1 MNQLYRALHMP
12 PARLLKKLTGYK
24 EIYTVAVRP
33 RPRQEGCAPLPALGA
48 PAYTPLPYTPGVWY
62 ADPLL
67 FRHEGKRCLFCEA
80 FDMAAGRGDIAVCE
94 FDENGLPAAP
104 RVVLRGNCH
113 LSFPT
118 VFHWNGQVYMLP
130 ETGHDH
136 CLTLYRCRT
145 FPDEW
150 ELVQTFPTG
159 GETCD
164 AILLD
169 KTDTAL
175 TLLCSETRPDNQLYV
190 RYRRYTLRRLG
201 GQAGETYE
209 LEEDE
214 AYNLQ
219 HRGYDLVSRNAGP
232 LFRLDGQLIH
242 PTQVSTTVDY
252 GVYLQ
257 FFARRG
263 ASEVPLCA
271 ATPRNVTIAGLD
283 AADIV
288 GIHTY
293 CCDEEIEVIDARYL
307 RRIEE

>member
-12 PARLLKKLTGYK
+12 PARLLKKLAGYK
-24 EIYTVAVRP
+24 EIYTIAVRP

-67 FRHEGKRCLFCEA
+67 FHHEGKRYLFCEA

-94 FDENGLPAAP
+94 WDENGLLTAP
-104 RVVLRGNCH
+104 RVVLRGDCH

-118 VFHWNGQVYMLP
+118 VFDWNGDVYMIP
-130 ETGHDH
+130 ETGHNH
-136 CLTLYRCRT
+136 TLELYRCRT

-150 ELVQTFPTG
+150 EKVQAFATG

-164 AILLD
+164 TILLD

-175 TLLCSETRPDNQLYV
+175 ALLCSETRADNQLYV

-201 GQAGETYE
+201 GGFA

-219 HRGYDLVSRNAGP
+219 HRAFDLTSRNAGP
-232 LFRLDGQLIH
+232 LFWLDDQLIH

-257 FFARRG
+257 FYARRG

-271 ATPRNVTIAGLD
+271 ATPRNVTITGLD
-283 AADIV
+283 AAQIV

-293 CCDEEIEVIDARYL
+293 CCDEDVEVIDARYL
-307 RRIEE
+307 RRIEG

>member
-12 PARLLKKLTGYK
+12 PARLLKKLTGWK

-33 RPRQEGCAPLPALGA
+33 RPRQEGCAPLPALGT

-67 FRHEGKRCLFCEA
+67 FWHEGKRWLFCEA
-80 FDMAAGRGDIAVCE
+80 FDMAAGRGDIAVCD
-94 FDENGLPAAP
+94 FDENGLPNPP
-104 RVVLRGNCH
+104 RVVLRGDCH

-118 VFHWNGQVYMLP
+118 VFDWNGGVYMIP

-136 CLTLYRCRT
+136 TLCLYRCRA

-150 ELVQTFPTG
+150 ELVQAFDTG
-159 GETCD
+159 GEICD
-164 AILLD
+164 TILLE
-169 KTDTAL
+169 KTGDAL
-175 TLLCSETRPDNQLYV
+175 TLLCSETKPDNQLYV
-190 RYRRYTLRRLG
+190 RYRRYWLRRLG
-201 GQAGETYE
+201 ETE
-209 LEEDE
+209 GFALEEDE

-219 HRGYDLVSRNAGP
+219 HRAYDLTSRNAGP
-232 LFRLDGQLIH
+232 LFTLDGQTVR
-242 PTQVSTTVDY
+242 PTQVSTRVDY

-257 FFARRG
+257 FYARRA

-271 ATPRNVTIAGLD
+271 ATPQNVTIAGLD
-283 AADIV
+283 GADLI

-293 CCDEEIEVIDARYL
+293 CCDDGIEVIDARYL
-307 RRIEE
+307 KKIEG